1 MRLVEFLT
9 PVKSHKRETLALSVL
24 YWFEQYGDRS
34 SMTAAE
40 IKAAFSQAR
49 LTGTSKVNVPDV
61 LSKAGPKV
69 DVVGN
74 SEGGAKLWGL
84 TETGRR
90 VVREVHGLPDHQ
102 PEIQHGVQDLK
113 VVVAKVSDQDA
124 REFLEEAILCVS
136 VGALRAAI
144 VFVWVAA
151 IAEVKA
157 RVWAAGPRAVNGSIQ
172 SRNPNAKKLSRHDD
186 LLKVQEVEILQVA
199 QDVGVLDKSQHTILK
214 QALDTR
220 NQCGHPNKYRPGVA
234 KVRSV
239 IEDLAGVLWV

>member
-9 PVKSHKRETLALSVL
+9 PIKSHKRETLALSVL
-24 YWFEQYGDRS
+24 YWFEQYGS
-34 SMTAAE
+34 QPSMTAAQV
-40 IKAAFSQAR
+40 KAALGQAR
-49 LTGTSKVNVPDV
+49 LAGTSKVNVQDV
-61 LSKAGPKV
+61 LAKAGAKV

-74 SEGGAKLWGL
+74 NESGAKLWGL

-102 PEIQHGVQDLK
+102 PEIQHSVNDLNK
-113 VVVAKVSDQDA
+113 VVAKVSTRDA
-124 REFLEEAILCVS
+124 KEFLEEAILCVG

-151 IAEVKA
+151 IAEVKTRA
-157 RVWAAGPRAVNGSIQ
+157 WAAGARAVNASIQ
-172 SRNPNAKKLSRHDD
+172 SRNQNAKPLSRHDD
-186 LLKVQEVEILQVA
+186 LLKVQEIEILQVA
-199 QDVGVLDKSQHTILK
+199 QDVGVLDKSQHLILK

-239 IEDLAGVLWV
+239 IEDVTGVLWI